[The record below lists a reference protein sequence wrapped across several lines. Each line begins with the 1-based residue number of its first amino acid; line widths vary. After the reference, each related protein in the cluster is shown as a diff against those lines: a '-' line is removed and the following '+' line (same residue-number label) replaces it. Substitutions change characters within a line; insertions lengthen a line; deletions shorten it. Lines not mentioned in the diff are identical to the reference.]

1 MCYGQFGNDSSQGGG
16 VTEGPTAETTRR
28 CVHVSS
34 QNESENITLSNGSAK
49 VPIVRLG
56 PELLLILFVS

>member
-1 MCYGQFGNDSSQGGG
+1 